1 MEKTILIPTDFT
13 VESLNLLKIALQN
26 NSALEE
32 KLRIILVYG
41 QWTSSS
47 ITELLFYSK
56 VRMLEKLE
64 NAEFKGSCKM
74 LLGRYDRIIEHM
86 SIDIFSGT
94 NQNAFENYL
103 EGNHVTE
110 AYISKNYKF
119 KLQNN
124 NSFNLIPFFTKSKLK
139 LVEINWDTVS
149 TEQTES
155 PKNELS
161 ALFFTHGQ
169 VAQ

>member
-1 MEKTILIPTDFT
+1 MAKTILIPTDFT

-26 NSALEE
+26 NSASDE

-56 VRMLEKLE
+56 GKILEKLE
-64 NAEFKGSCKM
+64 NAEFKCSCKM
-74 LLGRYDRIIEHM
+74 LLGKYEEIIEHM

-103 EGNHVTE
+103 EGNQVTE
-110 AYISKNYKF
+110 AYISTNYKF

-124 NSFNLIPFFTKSKLK
+124 SSFNLIPFFTKSKLN
-139 LVEINWDTVS
+139 LVEINWDSVS
-149 TEQTES
+149 AEQVES
-155 PKNELS
+155 RKNELS

-169 VAQ
+169 IAH